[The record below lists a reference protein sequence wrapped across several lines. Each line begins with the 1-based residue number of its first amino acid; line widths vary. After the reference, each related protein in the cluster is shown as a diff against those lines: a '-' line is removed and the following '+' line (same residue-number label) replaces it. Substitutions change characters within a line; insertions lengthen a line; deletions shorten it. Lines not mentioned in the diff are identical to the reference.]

1 MSGRAFDDLTPEN
14 LALARGPVGFPV
26 TREIASVTDDVVD
39 GIPVRVYQGEQPP
52 TGVIVYFHGGG
63 FCIGSIGLM
72 DNVARELTHCS
83 DAVVVSVEYRL
94 APENPYPAGLD
105 DCEAI
110 TRWAFANA
118 ASFGVTR
125 QQVAVAGE
133 SAGGNLSAAL
143 ALRLHNDT
151 DHQLAAQ
158 VLMYP
163 GLDNNAS
170 THLSRSEFDGLVLT
184 AKARHDVLDGV
195 HRWPA
200 RTRSR
205 SVRRAPAERGLI
217 GSPARARHPRRVRPA
232 ARRGPALCRTPPRCR
247 RRRRRRLLP
256 RATARVHQLHVPGRA
271 RGVRAHRHLAAPA
284 SPSGRV
290 SVLFGLRFDFRNPDF
305 AGTTLADRYAAAL
318 DMAAVGR
325 PAGMRE
331 HRRLRAPR
339 LARRLPAEPDPD
351 GGRDGGAHD
360 ERALHDRRADRA
372 VLRPAAARRGP
383 GRARPP
389 EPRTGRPHR
398 GGRLR
403 ARGVRHV
410 RRAAERAG
418 QAGHRDRRA
427 R

>member
-1 MSGRAFDDLTPEN
+1 MTSNEGVLDPWVADWFEANPMSGRAFDDLTPEN

-184 AKARHDVLDGV
+184 AKARHAYWTAYTAGRPELDRDPFVAPLQSEDLSDLPPALVILGGCDLLRDEGRLYAARLRDAGVDAEDVCYPGQP
-195 HRWPA
+195 H
-200 RTRSR
+200 
-205 SVRRAPAERGLI
+205 GFI
-217 GSPARARHPRRVRPA
+217 NFMFPA
-232 ARRGPALCRTPPRCR
+232 AHEAFEHIGTW
-247 RRRRRRLLP
+247 
-256 RATARVHQLHVPGRA
+256 
-271 RGVRAHRHLAAPA
+271 
-284 SPSGRV
+284 
-290 SVLFGLRFDFRNPDF
+290 LR
-305 AGTTLADRYAAAL
+305 
-318 DMAAVGR
+318 
-325 PAGMRE
+325 
-331 HRRLRAPR
+331 PR
-339 LARRLPAEPDPD
+339 L
-351 GGRDGGAHD
+351 
-360 ERALHDRRADRA
+360 
-372 VLRPAAARRGP
+372 
-383 GRARPP
+383 
-389 EPRTGRPHR
+389 
-398 GGRLR
+398 
-403 ARGVRHV
+403 
-410 RRAAERAG
+410 
-418 QAGHRDRRA
+418 QAGA
-427 R
+427 